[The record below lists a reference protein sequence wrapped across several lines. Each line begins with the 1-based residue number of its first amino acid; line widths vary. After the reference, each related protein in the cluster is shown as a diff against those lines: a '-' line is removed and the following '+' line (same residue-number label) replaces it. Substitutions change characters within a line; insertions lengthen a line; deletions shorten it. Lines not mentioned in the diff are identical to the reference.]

1 MLQER
6 KKRQMPKGEQ
16 RTIRVYAGEYC
27 SMKCS
32 LYRIDQK
39 DRRWCRSK
47 TKRDSPYHY
56 TSGRE
61 YLDYD
66 QWFWQH
72 SK

>member
-16 RTIRVYAGEYC
+16 RTIRLYDGEYC

-32 LYRIDQK
+32 LYNVDQK

-47 TKRDSPYHY
+47 QKKR
-56 TSGRE
+56 
-61 YLDYD
+61 
-66 QWFWQH
+66 
-72 SK
+72 